1 MPSPEAIPAFPE
13 DAHKKARKRG
23 GCGLNP
29 NKIGEEGK
37 LQLDPQSLNDA

>member
-1 MPSPEAIPAFPE
+1 MPLPETIPAFPE

-29 NKIGEEGK
+29 NESGRRGNY
-37 LQLDPQSLNDA
+37 SLIPNT